1 MNSIYIASV
10 HANKVISVEFF
21 FTLKFDKVHLLKIKG
36 FLFAR

>member
-21 FTLKFDKVHLLKIKG
+21 FTLKFDKNK
-36 FLFAR
+36 FC